1 MATLLLT
8 TALEEEDSA
17 AAAPPVAGD
26 VLQLTPSPAI
36 VASAGPGSILNVV
49 GAGGAETRKTDS

>member
-1 MATLLLT
+1 MAIASLT
-8 TALEEEDSA
+8 SALEEEIFA

-36 VASAGPGSILNVV
+36 VASAGPGSIPNVV

>member
-1 MATLLLT
+1 MAIALLT
-8 TALEEEDSA
+8 SALEEENSA

-26 VLQLTPSPAI
+26 VLQLTPSPAMA
-36 VASAGPGSILNVV
+36 ASAGPESISNVV

>member
-1 MATLLLT
+1 MAIASLT
-8 TALEEEDSA
+8 SALEEEHSA

-36 VASAGPGSILNVV
+36 VASAGPGSIPDVV